1 MTPRQI
7 KNLKEC
13 RDELFCL
20 RTQSKVLTYEDVLR
34 YSSKALGLINRVLEE
49 NEIKNKTMI
58 KPG

>member
-1 MTPRQI
+1 MTPKQI

-34 YSSKALGLINRVLEE
+34 YSSKALNLINKTLEE
-49 NEIKNKTMI
+49 NEPKNEKNYLR
-58 KPG
+58 